1 MTDISARQTFTT
13 AENSRFSDYPGS
25 ADTPESGSCIEAHG
39 LTRSTELL
47 ADRRN
52 RVTMGRRK
60 ARPTRARKLPPSNE
74 SHSRNSATAGLS
86 PRRTRR
92 LFGPSFAPSLVPHPA
107 LLCAPPTACAHS
119 QTTPTPLRSPLTDHL
134 APSPLQ
140 PVGRPVAPPARQIQ
154 FRPAHDG
161 ICDDVRDDVE
171 VFAPNSF
178 NFDPHAPVELLA
190 SGTMSNPWGCSIF
203 IRISTSRHVA
213 KNALNG
219 PTTSFTDESA
229 HVSEGRPRGPCGPK
243 WKSTFFGAKNPPVAP
258 LTSATYSGAGA
269 CHRSPF
275 PASTP
280 GPPRALPRC
289 AGDARRCAAK
299 ASRNRGTDRAPS
311 LR

>member
-13 AENSRFSDYPGS
+13 AENSRFSDYPSS

-107 LLCAPPTACAHS
+107 L
-119 QTTPTPLRSPLTDHL
+119 PTPHP
-134 APSPLQ
+134 
-140 PVGRPVAPPARQIQ
+140 PPAPTH
-154 FRPAHDG
+154 RPP
-161 ICDDVRDDVE
+161 R
-171 VFAPNSF
+171 
-178 NFDPHAPVELLA
+178 PHSDLHSLTTSP
-190 SGTMSNPWGCSIF
+190 PPRCSQLGAQSHRR
-203 IRISTSRHVA
+203 RIEACRE
-213 KNALNG
+213 NALNG
-219 PTTSFTDESA
+219 PTTSFTVESA

-258 LTSATYSGAGA
+258 LTSAIYSGAGA

>member
-13 AENSRFSDYPGS
+13 AENSRFSDYPSS

-39 LTRSTELL
+39 LTPPPNFSPIVEIASRWDVAKPAPQGRENYPRQTNHIRAIRRPPGSPRVELG
-47 ADRRN
+47 A
-52 RVTMGRRK
+52 
-60 ARPTRARKLPPSNE
+60 S
-74 SHSRNSATAGLS
+74 SALLS
-86 PRRTRR
+86 P
-92 LFGPSFAPSLVPHPA
+92 LPSSPTPRYPHPTHR
-107 LLCAPPTACAHS
+107 LRPLTDHPPPTDHPAPPTACAHS
-119 QTTPTPLRSPLTDHL
+119 QTAPTPPR
-134 APSPLQ
+134 
-140 PVGRPVAPPARQIQ
+140 
-154 FRPAHDG
+154 
-161 ICDDVRDDVE
+161 
-171 VFAPNSF
+171 
-178 NFDPHAPVELLA
+178 
-190 SGTMSNPWGCSIF
+190 CSQLGAQSHRR
-203 IRISTSRHVA
+203 RIEACRE
-213 KNALNG
+213 NALNG
-219 PTTSFTDESA
+219 PTTSFTVESA

-258 LTSATYSGAGA
+258 LTSAIYSAAGA